1 MNGFIIVDKPKGL
14 TSNDVCYKLRKRLN
28 VNKCG
33 HSGTL
38 DPNTTGLLVVAVGQA
53 TKLMKFINEHDKV
66 YNATISFGYSSKT
79 LDLCGE
85 ITQEIDM
92 NFSMD
97 ELKNALEKFKSFE
110 LQIPPMVSAIKING
124 QKMYDLARKG
134 IELEL
139 PAREVKIYDYEILSD
154 LRSVDNHLEFDIR
167 LHVSKGF
174 YVRSFARDLG
184 EELGGCAIM
193 KELRREKSGQFD
205 IKNAV
210 AFEDIKASDIKSI
223 EDIFDFETVEVN
235 DYIARLVS
243 NGIELDERQTTIR
256 KPFYV
261 VNNGKKI
268 AIYEPVE
275 DNKYRTVLIFK

>member
-14 TSNDVCYKLRKRLN
+14 TSNDVCYKLRKRLH
-28 VNKCG
+28 VDKCG

-53 TKLMKFINEHDKV
+53 TKLMKLINEHDKV
-66 YNATISFGYSSKT
+66 YNATISFGYDSTT
-79 LDLCGE
+79 LDFGGE
-85 ITQEIDM
+85 ITKNIEM
-92 NFSMD
+92 NFTFD
-97 ELKNALEKFKSFE
+97 ALKEALEILKNKTT
-110 LQIPPMVSAIKING
+110 QIPPMVSAIKING

-134 IELEL
+134 IKIDL
-139 PAREVKIYDYEILSD
+139 PERNVIIHNFEILSE
-154 LRSVDNHLEFDIR
+154 LRNVDNHLEFDIR

-184 EELGGCAIM
+184 NLLGGCAIM

-205 IKNAV
+205 INDAIL
-210 AFEDIKASDIKSI
+210 FDEINETHIKSI
-223 EDIFDFETVEVN
+223 EEIFDLECVEVN
-235 DYIARLVS
+235 DYIARLVL
-243 NGIELDERQTTIR
+243 NGVELDNRQTTLD

-268 AIYEPVE
+268 AIYEPKD
-275 DNKYRTVLIFK
+275 DNKYGVVLIFR